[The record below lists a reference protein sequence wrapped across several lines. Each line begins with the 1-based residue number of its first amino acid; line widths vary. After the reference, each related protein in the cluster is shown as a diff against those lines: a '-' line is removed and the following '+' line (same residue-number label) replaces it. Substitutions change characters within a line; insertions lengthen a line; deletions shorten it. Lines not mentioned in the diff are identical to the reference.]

1 MSELTKLTLSEIKNM
16 DPADRSIL
24 TEKDYKH
31 LNSVERTQ
39 AKLLVQQAQKAPN
52 ARNDLMNGN
61 KNKNGI
67 ENTNVNESVNENKN
81 GKVDSKSTPPT
92 DFGSLAKQLKKSS
105 AAKRKPKFDE
115 THSRDSVW
123 IRNDLKKVLKDVC
136 TEKGDKTRI
145 INEALEDYFRKLASE
160 LEQ

>member
-1 MSELTKLTLSEIKNM
+1 MSESTKLTLSEIKNM
-16 DPADRSIL
+16 ESPDRSML

-39 AKLLVQQAQKAPN
+39 AKLLIQQAQKAPN

-61 KNKNGI
+61 KNDT
-67 ENTNVNESVNENKN
+67 ENTNVNESVNKDNN
-81 GKVDSKSTPPT
+81 SNVNNKSTPST
-92 DFGSLAKQLKKSS
+92 DFGSLAKKLKKSS

-160 LEQ
+160 LDQ

>member
-1 MSELTKLTLSEIKNM
+1 M
-16 DPADRSIL
+16 DPAERSML

-39 AKLLVQQAQKAPN
+39 AKLLIQQAQKAPN
-52 ARNDLMNGN
+52 ARNDLM
-61 KNKNGI
+61 KNKDENN
-67 ENTNVNESVNENKN
+67 NTNVNESVNENKN
-81 GKVDSKSTPPT
+81 DAVHSISTTDT
-92 DFGSLAKQLKKSS
+92 DFGSLAKKLKKSS

-160 LEQ
+160 LDQ

>member
-1 MSELTKLTLSEIKNM
+1 MSESTKLTLTEIKNM
-16 DPADRSIL
+16 DPAERSML

-39 AKLLVQQAQKAPN
+39 AKLLIQQAQKAPN

-61 KNKNGI
+61 KNDT
-67 ENTNVNESVNENKN
+67 ENTNVNESVNENRN
-81 GKVDSKSTPPT
+81 VDSKSTPNT

-160 LEQ
+160 LDQ

>member
-1 MSELTKLTLSEIKNM
+1 MSESTKLTLTEIKNM

-39 AKLLVQQAQKAPN
+39 AKLLIQQAQKAPN
-52 ARNDLMNGN
+52 ARNDLMNEN
-61 KNKNGI
+61 KNDT

-81 GKVDSKSTPPT
+81 NDVNSISTTDT
-92 DFGSLAKQLKKSS
+92 DFGSLAKKLKKSS

-145 INEALEDYFRKLASE
+145 INEALEDYIRKLASE
-160 LEQ
+160 LDQ

>member
-1 MSELTKLTLSEIKNM
+1 MSESTKLTLSEIKNM
-16 DPADRSIL
+16 ESSDRSML

-39 AKLLVQQAQKAPN
+39 AKLLIQQAQKAPN

-61 KNKNGI
+61 KNND
-67 ENTNVNESVNENKN
+67 TNVNESVNETKN
-81 GKVDSKSTPPT
+81 ETVDSKSTPHT
-92 DFGSLAKQLKKSS
+92 DFGSLAKKLKKSS

-160 LEQ
+160 LDQ

>member
-1 MSELTKLTLSEIKNM
+1 MSESTKLTLSEIKDM
-16 DPADRSIL
+16 ESLDRSML

-39 AKLLVQQAQKAPN
+39 AKLLIQQAQKAPN

-61 KNKNGI
+61 TNVNNNKI
-67 ENTNVNESVNENKN
+67 VNESVNEIKN
-81 GKVDSKSTPPT
+81 ETVDSKSTPDT
-92 DFGSLAKQLKKSS
+92 DFGSLAKKLKKSS

-160 LEQ
+160 LDQ

>member
-1 MSELTKLTLSEIKNM
+1 MSELTKLTLSEIKDM
-16 DPADRSIL
+16 ESADRSML

-61 KNKNGI
+61 KNDS
-67 ENTNVNESVNENKN
+67 ENTNVNESVNENRN
-81 GKVDSKSTPPT
+81 VDNKSTPST
-92 DFGSLAKQLKKSS
+92 DFGSLAKKLKKSS

-160 LEQ
+160 LDQ

>member
-1 MSELTKLTLSEIKNM
+1 MSESTKLTLSQIKDMESPN
-16 DPADRSIL
+16 RSML

-39 AKLLVQQAQKAPN
+39 AKLLIQQAQKAPN
-52 ARNDLMNGN
+52 ARNDLMSN
-61 KNKNGI
+61 KDENN
-67 ENTNVNESVNENKN
+67 NTNVNGSVNVNKN
-81 GKVDSKSTPPT
+81 NAVNSVSTTDT
-92 DFGSLAKQLKKSS
+92 DFGSLAKKLKKST

-145 INEALEDYFRKLASE
+145 INEALEDYFRKLARE

>member
-1 MSELTKLTLSEIKNM
+1 VSESTKLTLSEIKDM
-16 DPADRSIL
+16 ESADRSML

-39 AKLLVQQAQKAPN
+39 AKLLIQQAQKAPN
-52 ARNDLMNGN
+52 ARNDLM
-61 KNKNGI
+61 KNKDENN
-67 ENTNVNESVNENKN
+67 NTNVNESVNENDAVN
-81 GKVDSKSTPPT
+81 SISTTDT
-92 DFGSLAKQLKKSS
+92 DFGSLAKKLKKSS

-160 LEQ
+160 LDQ

>member
-1 MSELTKLTLSEIKNM
+1 M
-16 DPADRSIL
+16 L

-39 AKLLVQQAQKAPN
+39 AKLLIQQAQKAPN
-52 ARNDLMNGN
+52 ARNDLMSN
-61 KNKNGI
+61 KDENN
-67 ENTNVNESVNENKN
+67 NTNVNGSVNVNKN
-81 GKVDSKSTPPT
+81 NAVNSVSTTDT
-92 DFGSLAKQLKKSS
+92 DFGSLAKKLKKST

-145 INEALEDYFRKLASE
+145 INEALEDYFRKLARE

>member
-1 MSELTKLTLSEIKNM
+1 ML
-16 DPADRSIL
+16 A
-24 TEKDYKH
+24 EKDYKH

-39 AKLLVQQAQKAPN
+39 AKLLIQQAQKAPN
-52 ARNDLMNGN
+52 ARNDLM
-61 KNKNGI
+61 KNKDENN
-67 ENTNVNESVNENKN
+67 NTNVNESVNENKN
-81 GKVDSKSTPPT
+81 DAVNSISTTDT
-92 DFGSLAKQLKKSS
+92 DFGSLAKKLKKSS

-160 LEQ
+160 LDQ

>member
-1 MSELTKLTLSEIKNM
+1 MSESTKLTLTEIKNM
-16 DPADRSIL
+16 DPAERSML

-39 AKLLVQQAQKAPN
+39 AKLLIQQAQKAPN
-52 ARNDLMNGN
+52 ARNDLM
-61 KNKNGI
+61 KNKDENN
-67 ENTNVNESVNENKN
+67 NTNVNESVNENKN
-81 GKVDSKSTPPT
+81 DAVHSISTTDT
-92 DFGSLAKQLKKSS
+92 DFGSLAKKLKKSS

-160 LEQ
+160 LDQ

>member
-1 MSELTKLTLSEIKNM
+1 VSESTKLTLTEIKNM
-16 DPADRSIL
+16 DPAERSML

-39 AKLLVQQAQKAPN
+39 AKLLIQQAQKAPN
-52 ARNDLMNGN
+52 ARNDLM
-61 KNKNGI
+61 KNKDENN
-67 ENTNVNESVNENKN
+67 NTNVNESVNENKN
-81 GKVDSKSTPPT
+81 DAVHSISTTDT
-92 DFGSLAKQLKKSS
+92 DFGSLAKKLKKSS

-160 LEQ
+160 LDQ